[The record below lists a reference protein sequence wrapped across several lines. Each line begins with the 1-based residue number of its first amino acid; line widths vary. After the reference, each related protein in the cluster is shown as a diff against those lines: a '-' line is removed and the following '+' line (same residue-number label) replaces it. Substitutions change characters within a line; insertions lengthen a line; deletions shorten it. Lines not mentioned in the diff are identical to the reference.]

1 MTAPAVEL
9 DHLSKRFGDAVA
21 LDDVTLSVPAGS
33 VFGFL
38 GPNGAGKTTTLRII
52 TGLATPSGGTAK
64 VLGQDVRSPAR
75 DVRSEVGFLPDVPG
89 FYPWM
94 TGRDFL
100 HLAGRLFGL
109 DARTSAERVES
120 LLEMAGLA
128 SVTARIGGYSRGMKQ
143 RLGVAQALIN
153 APRLLLLDEPTS
165 ALDPIGRR
173 EVLEM
178 IASLKGRTTVF
189 FSTHIL
195 GDVER
200 VCDTAAILHQGQVM
214 AHAPVADLKRR
225 AGAEWIDLEVTGS
238 AAALAQRVTGA
249 PWLRSA
255 EATGSALRVSVRD
268 LATAQRELPAAVT
281 ALGLGLRRFEVSEA
295 SLEDVFVELVGGPRP

>member
-1 MTAPAVEL
+1 MTAAAVEIERL
-9 DHLSKRFGDAVA
+9 TKRFGTATA
-21 LDDVTLSVPAGS
+21 LDGISLSVPAGS

-38 GPNGAGKTTTLRII
+38 GPNGAGKTTTLRIL
-52 TGLATPSGGTAK
+52 TGLATPTSGSAR
-64 VLGQDVRSPAR
+64 VLGHDVNDPRHDTR
-75 DVRSEVGFLPDVPG
+75 GDVGFLPDVPG

-94 TGRDFL
+94 TAREFL
-100 HLAGRLFGL
+100 GFAGSLFGL
-109 DARTSAERVES
+109 DARTLDDRIGS

-128 SVTARIGGYSRGMKQ
+128 GVRTRIGGYSRGMKQ

-153 APRLLLLDEPTS
+153 APSLLFLDEPTS

-178 IASLKGRTTVF
+178 IASLRGRTTVF

-200 VCDTAAILHQGQVM
+200 VCDTAAILHQGRVM
-214 AHAPVADLKRR
+214 AHASVADLKRR
-225 AGAEWIDLEVTGS
+225 AGAEWIEIELEGNARALS
-238 AAALAQRVTGA
+238 DRLAGAA
-249 PWLRSA
+249 WLRSA
-255 EATGSALRVSVRD
+255 EATGSSLRASVHD
-268 LATAQRELPAAVT
+268 LPTAQREIPAAVA

-295 SLEDVFVELVGGPRP
+295 SLEDVFVELVGGARP